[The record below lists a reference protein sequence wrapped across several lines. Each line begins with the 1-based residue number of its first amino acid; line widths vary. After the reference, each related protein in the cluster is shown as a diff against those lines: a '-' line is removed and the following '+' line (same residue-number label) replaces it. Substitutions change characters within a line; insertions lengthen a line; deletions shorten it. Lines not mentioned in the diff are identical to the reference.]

1 MTSSYTFKPLGPAPI
16 QDPFIARLNR
26 ANPWGSGKATGAI
39 NTIFLVQDETSKD
52 GTLYAGAAGGGVW
65 GRPYKGTTDEWGEW
79 EWLSS
84 ASGYEGAQSISKIKV
99 FTGNKWLVAAQG
111 ATSSFGKLQGSIDK
125 PLQIAERLAD
135 GKLKWIPN
143 LLNIQDKI
151 TGKAITALETAD
163 DLLIIGTSNGLHI
176 TSINSNGELST
187 VETASNLNGLTNSN
201 ITSIA
206 RGESGNI
213 YAAVLGKGVYTS
225 TISELKTNPAKEW
238 ELIPSSEALS
248 LNKIMLRVATSKD
261 PSTGKDILY
270 LATGINKPAQKFKG
284 YDSINRVIYDESN
297 SQLTWQNA
305 DIYGKIGNNQVELHS
320 SFAADPTD
328 PNRVFAGGNWG
339 PGEWDPDEKEWVYTA
354 FGYTGGI
361 VATVFSNSE
370 IKFENY
376 FSYKNDDGTK
386 VINETT
392 GAPHADSRN
401 IIFLKTADETT
412 RIIES
417 DDGGIYIKD
426 LDETKPWKGLN
437 DGLRTTEGFSSDW
450 SNIGNLAITAMQDNA
465 TAVGRF
471 GNQPGWLNVTGG
483 DGAIA
488 RFDDGF
494 IGSDGIS
501 RAYFASQQYGASG
514 IVEQNSYDSKGLLL
528 SSDVLNLSI
537 VDKFGNDQD
546 WYEYENQWYG
556 AARYPFY
563 YPAETSDIRAGDV
576 VLSGMRNIYE
586 QVIPHWQSV
595 TLGEMILVPLIAED
609 AVPSKARKFTEVVI
623 GSNKAFEFTN
633 QKPYSWD
640 TLYASYFQTQKDQ
653 SGNNITTAKLYGR
666 QASTGKN
673 ENWIKNRDNYQLKDL
688 SANLPKIVQNNA
700 ITGITFNPDNPNQI
714 WATIAS
720 SSVAF
725 HAPNPVGDEIFKNP
739 SYLIYSNDAAKTWE
753 VITESGKNGIPESA
767 SLQQVVYTPATS
779 NRGAEL
785 YLGGYGGIWYAPI
798 EANRKISSFSPVRWQ
813 GVEEKGNFNMW
824 NTNLEYDPVDDVII
838 ASIMAQGAWLLSR
851 SNKELE
857 PRQNIEPGLRITNAI
872 LPQNISNLRDRKN
885 RDIKGSLE
893 VSLNRNEENK
903 HKNVSVELVLPT
915 NYANYINI
923 TVANQI
929 VKDRVTLDFPAGVN
943 ELSIDISTVM
953 SNASIPDKSLQ
964 FKLENANNSTIVDNT
979 SNIFLYATEEII
991 TLNQEVSGEVS
1002 GVFYANLTQTE
1013 INNGLPSQAKQL
1025 SILMPRSN
1033 LNAGDQL
1040 FWFPVNSDG
1049 SINNGTNADGT
1060 PKVLMPKEPGYA
1072 NLAKTKSNHL
1082 ATSNQSLDTR
1092 AFSPT
1097 QATIAFSNPAAIL
1110 SSEGISIGD
1119 LSSSTNTTIV
1129 GTDRFALG
1137 LQNSKGNVRLSTLGF
1152 DIDPYLNN
1160 VVAIGEPDYGSQV
1173 VLAPAEGA
1181 LFIVDEVIYYGPSN
1195 ATLSSVEFNLDVASF
1210 GRFNSGYGIFR
1221 VDNTL
1226 GEFLV
1231 GEDKLLETPLKPGD
1245 IEYAKEAFKRS
1256 QSNSLDGI
1264 TGLPIPGFAQSNQST
1279 ISLAKGNS
1287 YGLYITPN
1295 KIIKSPDQIT
1305 DLSQILFSI
1314 KNANQNQQLQHVS
1327 MGTGYFA
1334 FEDMGFAGDRDFNDM
1349 LFAITPKNQSII
1361 G

>member
-1 MTSSYTFKPLGPAPI
+1 M
-16 QDPFIARLNR
+16 
-26 ANPWGSGKATGAI
+26 
-39 NTIFLVQDETSKD
+39 VQDESSKD

-99 FTGNKWLVAAQG
+99 FPGNKWLVAAQG
-111 ATSSFGKLQGSIDK
+111 ATSSFRNLQGSIDK

-143 LLNIQDKI
+143 QLNIQDKI

-187 VETASNLNGLTNSN
+187 VETTSNLNGLTNSN

-206 RGESGNI
+206 RGESGRL
-213 YAAVLGKGVYTS
+213 YAAVLGKGVFTS

-238 ELIPSSEALS
+238 KLIPSSEALS

-270 LATGINKPAQKFKG
+270 LATGMSDPDFKFKG
-284 YDSINRVIYDESN
+284 YDSINRVIYDDSN
-297 SQLTWQNA
+297 SQLTWQSANVS
-305 DIYGKIGNNQVELHS
+305 GMIGNDQVDLHS
-320 SFAADPTD
+320 SLAVDPSN

-339 PGEWDPDEKEWVYTA
+339 PGIWDPNEKAWVLTA

-361 VATVFSNSE
+361 VATDFSNSE

-376 FSYKNDDGTK
+376 FSYKDERNK
-386 VINETT
+386 VINKDT

-401 IIFLKTADETT
+401 IIFLKTANETT

-426 LDETKPWKGLN
+426 LDVTKPWKGLN

-471 GNQPGWLNVTGG
+471 GNQPGWLNVTSG

-488 RFDDGF
+488 RFDDGI
-494 IGSDGIS
+494 IGSDQIS
-501 RAYFASQQYGASG
+501 RAYFATQQYGMSG

-556 AARYPFY
+556 AHYPYY

-595 TLGEMILVPLIAED
+595 TMGEMILVPLIAED

-623 GSNKAFEFTN
+623 GSNKAFEFTS

-640 TLYASYFQTQKDQ
+640 TLYASYFQTQEDQ
-653 SGNNITTAKLYGR
+653 SGNNIKTAKLYGR

-673 ENWIKNRDNYQLKDL
+673 ENWIKNKDNYQLKDL
-688 SANLPKIVQNNA
+688 SANLPTIVQNNA
-700 ITGITFNPDNPNQI
+700 ITGIAFNPDNPNQI
-714 WATIAS
+714 WLTIAN

-725 HAPNPVGDEIFKNP
+725 HAASPFGDEIFKKT
-739 SYLIYSNDAAKTWE
+739 SYLIYSNDAAKTWDI
-753 VITESGKNGIPESA
+753 VAESGKNGIPESA
-767 SLQQVVYTPATS
+767 SLQQVVYTPATFTRS
-779 NRGAEL
+779 AEL
-785 YLGGYGGIWYAPI
+785 YLGGYGGIWYTPI
-798 EANRKISSFSPVRWQ
+798 EANRKISSFSPVSWQ

-824 NTNLEYDPVDDVII
+824 TTNLEYDPVDEVII

-857 PRQNIEPGLRITNAI
+857 PLQNIEPGLRITNAI
-872 LPQNISNLRDRKN
+872 LPQNISNLRNRKK
-885 RDIKGSLE
+885 RKISGSLE

-903 HKNVSVELVLPT
+903 HKNVSVELVLPA
-915 NYANYINI
+915 NYANYIGI
-923 TVANQI
+923 SVANAI

-943 ELSIDISTVM
+943 ELSINIGTVM

-964 FKLENANNSTIVDNT
+964 FKLENASNSTIVDNT

-991 TLNQEVSGEVS
+991 TLNQEVSSEVS
-1002 GVFYANLTQTE
+1002 GVFYANRTQTE
-1013 INNGLPSQAKQL
+1013 IDNGLPSQAK
-1025 SILMPRSN
+1025 
-1033 LNAGDQL
+1033 
-1040 FWFPVNSDG
+1040 
-1049 SINNGTNADGT
+1049 
-1060 PKVLMPKEPGYA
+1060 
-1072 NLAKTKSNHL
+1072 
-1082 ATSNQSLDTR
+1082 
-1092 AFSPT
+1092 
-1097 QATIAFSNPAAIL
+1097 
-1110 SSEGISIGD
+1110 
-1119 LSSSTNTTIV
+1119 
-1129 GTDRFALG
+1129 
-1137 LQNSKGNVRLSTLGF
+1137 
-1152 DIDPYLNN
+1152 
-1160 VVAIGEPDYGSQV
+1160 
-1173 VLAPAEGA
+1173 
-1181 LFIVDEVIYYGPSN
+1181 
-1195 ATLSSVEFNLDVASF
+1195 
-1210 GRFNSGYGIFR
+1210 
-1221 VDNTL
+1221 
-1226 GEFLV
+1226 
-1231 GEDKLLETPLKPGD
+1231 
-1245 IEYAKEAFKRS
+1245 
-1256 QSNSLDGI
+1256 
-1264 TGLPIPGFAQSNQST
+1264 
-1279 ISLAKGNS
+1279 
-1287 YGLYITPN
+1287 
-1295 KIIKSPDQIT
+1295 
-1305 DLSQILFSI
+1305 
-1314 KNANQNQQLQHVS
+1314 
-1327 MGTGYFA
+1327 
-1334 FEDMGFAGDRDFNDM
+1334 
-1349 LFAITPKNQSII
+1349 
-1361 G
+1361 

>member
-1 MTSSYTFKPLGPAPI
+1 M
-16 QDPFIARLNR
+16 QD
-26 ANPWGSGKATGAI
+26 G
-39 NTIFLVQDETSKD
+39 TSKD

-111 ATSSFGKLQGSIDK
+111 ATSSFNSLQGSIDK

-143 LLNIQDKI
+143 QLNIQDKI

-163 DLLIIGTSNGLHI
+163 DLLIIGTRNGLHI
-176 TSINSNGELST
+176 TSIDSNGELST
-187 VETASNLNGLTNSN
+187 VETATNLNGLTNSN

-206 RGESGNI
+206 KGESGRI

-225 TISELKTNPAKEW
+225 TISELKINPAKEW
-238 ELIPSSEALS
+238 KLIPSSEALS
-248 LNKIMLRVATSKD
+248 LNKIMLRVAASKD

-270 LATGINKPAQKFKG
+270 LATGMSNPDFKFKG
-284 YDSINRVIYDESN
+284 YDSINRVIYDDSN
-297 SQLTWQNA
+297 SQLTWQSANVS
-305 DIYGKIGNNQVELHS
+305 GKIGNDQVDLHS
-320 SFAADPTD
+320 SFAVDPTN

-339 PGEWDPDEKEWVYTA
+339 AGGWNENIKDWVPSIGA
-354 FGYTGGI
+354 TGVI
-361 VATVFSNSE
+361 VATDFSNNK
-370 IKFENY
+370 INFENY
-376 FSYKNDDGTK
+376 FTYINDDGTK
-386 VINETT
+386 EINETT

-426 LDETKPWKGLN
+426 LDVTKPWKGLN
-437 DGLRTTEGFSSDW
+437 EGLRTTEGFSSDW

-488 RFDDGF
+488 RFDDAF

-501 RAYFASQQYGASG
+501 RAYFASQQYSASG
-514 IVEQNSYDSKGLLL
+514 VIEQNSYDSKGLLL

-609 AVPSKARKFTEVVI
+609 AVRSKARKFTEVVI
-623 GSNKAFEFTN
+623 GSNKAFEFTS

-653 SGNNITTAKLYGR
+653 SGNSIKTAKLYGR

-673 ENWIKNRDNYQLKDL
+673 ENWFKNKDNYQLKDL
-688 SANLPKIVQNNA
+688 STNLPKIVQNNA

-714 WATIAS
+714 WLTIAK

-725 HAPNPVGDEIFKNP
+725 HAPSPFGDEIFKNP
-739 SYLIYSNDAAKTWE
+739 SYLIYSNDAAKTWNI
-753 VITESGKNGIPESA
+753 VAESGKNGIPELA

-785 YLGGYGGIWYAPI
+785 YLGGYGGIWYTPI
-798 EANRKISSFSPVRWQ
+798 EANSKINSFSPVSWQ
-813 GVEEKGNFNMW
+813 GVEDKGNFNMW

-838 ASIMAQGAWLLSR
+838 ASIMAQGAWILSR

-857 PRQNIEPGLRITNAI
+857 PLQNIEPGLRITNAI
-872 LPQNISNLRDRKN
+872 LPQNISNLRNRKN
-885 RDIKGSLE
+885 RKIAGSLE

-903 HKNVSVELVLPT
+903 NKNVSVELVLPA
-915 NYANYINI
+915 NYADYIEI
-923 TVANQI
+923 TVANAI
-929 VKDRVTLDFPAGVN
+929 AKDRVTLDFPAGIN
-943 ELSIDISTVM
+943 ELSINISTVM
-953 SNASIPDKSLQ
+953 SDASIPDKSLQ
-964 FKLENANNSTIVDNT
+964 FKLENAKNSTIVDNT

-1002 GVFYANLTQTE
+1002 GVFYANITKTE
-1013 INNGLPSQAKQL
+1013 KENGIPSQAKEL

-1049 SINNGTNADGT
+1049 SINDGTNADGT

-1097 QATIAFSNPAAIL
+1097 QATIAFTNPAAIL

-1119 LSSSTNTTIV
+1119 LSSSANTTIV
-1129 GTDRFALG
+1129 GTDRFAFG

-1152 DIDPYLNN
+1152 DIDPYLDN
-1160 VVAIGEPDYGSQV
+1160 VVAIGEPDYGSQI

-1295 KIIKSPDQIT
+1295 KIINSPDQLT

-1334 FEDMGFAGDRDFNDM
+1334 FEDMGYAGDRDFNDM
-1349 LFAITPKNQSII
+1349 VFAITPKNQSII

>member
-1 MTSSYTFKPLGPAPI
+1 MGPAPI
-16 QDPFIARLNR
+16 QDPFIARLNQI
-26 ANPWGSGKATGAI
+26 NPWGSGKATGAI
-39 NTIFLVQDETSKD
+39 NTICLVQDKTSKD
-52 GTLYAGAAGGGVW
+52 GILYAGAAGGGVW

-84 ASGYEGAQSISKIKV
+84 TSGYEGAQSISKIKV

-111 ATSSFGKLQGSIDK
+111 ATSSFGNLQGRIDK

-143 LLNIQDKI
+143 QLNIQDKI

-176 TSINSNGELST
+176 TSINSNGELSA
-187 VETASNLNGLTNSN
+187 VETASNLNGLTNGN

-206 RGESGNI
+206 RGESGSL

-238 ELIPSSEALS
+238 KLIPSSEALS
-248 LNKIMLRVATSKD
+248 LNKIMLRVATSKN

-270 LATGINKPAQKFKG
+270 LATGSSDPDFKFKG
-284 YDSINRVIYDESN
+284 YDSINRVIYDDSN
-297 SQLTWQNA
+297 SQLAWESANVSG
-305 DIYGKIGNNQVELHS
+305 IIGNEQVDLHS
-320 SFAADPTD
+320 SFAVDPTN

-339 PGEWDPDEKEWVYTA
+339 PGKWDPNKKDWVPTA

-361 VATVFSNSE
+361 VATDFSDKK

-376 FSYKNDDGTK
+376 FTYINDDKTK
-386 VINETT
+386 VINEAT
-392 GAPHADSRN
+392 GAPHADSRD
-401 IIFLKTADETT
+401 IIFLKTTNETT

-426 LDETKPWKGLN
+426 LDVSKPWKGLN

-483 DGAIA
+483 DGAIS
-488 RFDDGF
+488 RFDDGI
-494 IGSDGIS
+494 IGSDQIS
-501 RAYFASQQYGASG
+501 RAYFAAQQYGLSG

-546 WYEYENQWYG
+546 WFDYENSWWGNITGNG

-586 QVIPHWQSV
+586 QVIPHWQLV
-595 TLGEMILVPLIAED
+595 TMGEMILVPLIAED
-609 AVPSKARKFTEVVI
+609 AKESRYFTEVAV
-623 GSNKAFEFTN
+623 GSNKAFEFTS

-640 TLYASYFQTQKDQ
+640 TLYASYFQTQEDQ
-653 SGNNITTAKLYGR
+653 SGNNIKTAKLYGR

-673 ENWIKNRDNYQLKDL
+673 ENWFKNKDNYQLKDL

-725 HAPNPVGDEIFKNP
+725 HAPSPVRDEIFKNP
-739 SYLIYSNDAAKTWE
+739 SYLIYSNDAAKTWNI
-753 VITESGKNGIPESA
+753 VAESGKNGIPELA
-767 SLQQVVYTPATS
+767 SLQQVIYTPATFT
-779 NRGAEL
+779 RTAEL

-798 EANRKISSFSPVRWQ
+798 EANNKISSFSPVSWQ

-857 PRQNIEPGLRITNAI
+857 PLQNIEPGIRITNAI
-872 LPQNISNLRDRKN
+872 LPQNISNLRNRKN
-885 RDIKGSLE
+885 RTIRGSLE

-903 HKNVSVELVLPT
+903 HKNVSVELVLPA
-915 NYANYINI
+915 NYANYIGIN
-923 TVANQI
+923 VANAI
-929 VKDRVTLDFPAGVN
+929 AKDRVTLDFPAGVN
-943 ELSIDISTVM
+943 ELSINIGTVM

-964 FKLENANNSTIVDNT
+964 FKLENATNSTIVDNT

-1002 GVFYANLTQTE
+1002 GVFYANLTKTE
-1013 INNGLPSQAKQL
+1013 IENKLPSQAKQL

-1049 SINNGTNADGT
+1049 SIDNGTNADGT

-1092 AFSPT
+1092 AFSPN

-1119 LSSSTNTTIV
+1119 LSSSANTKIV
-1129 GTDRFALG
+1129 DTDRFALG

-1152 DIDPYLNN
+1152 DIDPYLDN
-1160 VVAIGEPDYGSQV
+1160 VVDIGEPDYGSQV

-1231 GEDKLLETPLKPGD
+1231 REDKLLKTPIKPGD

-1287 YGLYITPN
+1287 YGIYITPN
-1295 KIIKSPDQIT
+1295 TTINSPDQLT

-1314 KNANQNQQLQHVS
+1314 KNANLTQQLQHVS

-1334 FEDMGFAGDRDFNDM
+1334 FEDMGYAGDRDFNDM
-1349 LFAITPKNQSII
+1349 LFAITPKDQSII